1 MAHCGSQGGTHGHS
15 TEGSEGSD
23 AAVSATTAAGICHHT
38 SATHIDYAVPRGNP
52 NINCGRSRHATESAG
67 TGIPTTP

>member
-23 AAVSATTAAGICHHT
+23 AAVSATTAAGICHQT
-38 SATHIDYAVPRGNP
+38 SANT
-52 NINCGRSRHATESAG
+52 
-67 TGIPTTP
+67 